1 MSWQERDYI
10 RGGPGGTGGFGG
22 LSSGGARF
30 RDNPLNWSPTLGHVA
45 GIRIRVHIL
54 FILYIG
60 FELLGAGSWLFFE
73 AQLLFILFASVF
85 LHELGHCFAARAVGG
100 GADDVLMWPLGGL
113 ATVDAPRQPWPQFV
127 TVVCG
132 PLVNVALF
140 CVAWLLLELG
150 LGQGSGALF
159 NPFEGWGAVAASW
172 GNVHAWLSLI
182 FKLNLVLFIFNL
194 FPMYPMDGGRML
206 HCALWR
212 WFGLSQAMTI
222 TTTVGMVAAIV
233 LGLYGLTN
241 SQYLLMA
248 IAFMGYMACYQE
260 RQVLKTA
267 ALQEDGFMGHDFSG
281 GYSTLEPP
289 RKKRKGWF
297 ARWREKTKHAGW
309 EAKRRDMLQL
319 EEHVDRILDKVR
331 DQGIGALTRREKKL
345 LEEATKRKQAED
357 RRHGF

>member
-1 MSWQERDYI
+1 MSWQDRDYA

-22 LSSGGARF
+22 LSSGGAKF

-54 FILYIG
+54 FILFIG
-60 FELLGAGSWLFFE
+60 FELLGAGQWLFFE

-85 LHELGHCFAARAVGG
+85 LHELGHCFAARSVGG
-100 GADDVLMWPLGGL
+100 SANDVLMWPLGGL
-113 ATVDAPRQPWPQFV
+113 ATVDAPQQPWPQFV

-140 CVAWLLLELG
+140 SVAWLLLRLG
-150 LGQGSGALF
+150 LGQRSGILF

-172 GNVHAWLSLI
+172 GSVHAWLTLI
-182 FKLNLVLFIFNL
+182 LKLNVVLFIFNL

-206 HCALWR
+206 HCVLWR
-212 WFGLSQAMTI
+212 WFGLSRSMTI
-222 TTTVGMVAAIV
+222 TTTVGMVAAIG
-233 LGLYGLTN
+233 LGLYGLTT

-260 RQVLKTA
+260 RQILRATA
-267 ALQEDGFMGHDFSG
+267 FNSEGFMGNDFSTS
-281 GYSTLEPP
+281 YSVVESRPP
-289 RKKRKGWF
+289 KRKGWF
-297 ARWREKTKHAGW
+297 ARWREKTQRAGW
-309 EAKRRDMLQL
+309 EAKRREMLEL
-319 EEHVDRILDKVR
+319 EEKVDRILDKVR
-331 DQGIGALTRREKKL
+331 EQGIGSLTRHEKKL

-357 RRHGF
+357 RKHRF